1 LSSLVVPLAGIVPFL
16 KCACRAPRSYIQRIV
31 HSEKILAITSPGL
44 EGILARELKTLG
56 LRIGKSIPGGVEFTG
71 NRNDVMRANLWSR
84 VANRIVVR
92 VDEFH
97 ASSFHE
103 LERRAKKVEW
113 GKFFASGDPVRFRV
127 TCRKSRLYHSD
138 AVAERLGQAAAR
150 VGATITDDE
159 DEESGNGD
167 GQLFIVRLMNDICT
181 ISADSSGDLLH
192 RRGYRQ
198 AVAKAPLRETLAA
211 AMLIGSGWDPKSP
224 LVDPMCGSGTIAIE
238 GAMMARSIAPGVDR
252 KFAFERW
259 PDHDGKRWKSMID
272 EARSGESPTTEAPII
287 ASDRDAGAIT
297 ASISNAK
304 RARVLDDIEF
314 KNCSLSDTELPIGH
328 FVMVT
333 NPPYGLRIGE
343 SGPLKNLYA
352 TLGRII
358 REAPAGCSL
367 ALLSADKALDAQLK
381 LPLEEIFRTTNGGV
395 PVRLIRSV
403 LINA

>member
-1 LSSLVVPLAGIVPFL
+1 M
-16 KCACRAPRSYIQRIV
+16 

-113 GKFFASGDPVRFRV
+113 EKFFEQGGRARFRV
-127 TCRKSRLYHSD
+127 TCRKSKLYHSD
-138 AVAERLGQAAAR
+138 AVAQRLGEAIER
-150 VGATITDDE
+150 VGGSVGEDQDD
-159 DEESGNGD
+159 DDGKND
-167 GQLFIVRLMNDICT
+167 GQLFIVRLMNDIVT
-181 ISADSSGDLLH
+181 ISADSSGELLH

-211 AMLIGSGWDPKSP
+211 AMLIGAGWDRKSP

-238 GAMMARSIAPGVDR
+238 GAMMARGMAPGVER
-252 KFAFERW
+252 KFAFESW
-259 PDHDGKRWKSMID
+259 ADHDGKSWKSMVD
-272 EARSGESPTTEAPII
+272 DARSGESAMTEAPII

-314 KNCSLSDTELPIGH
+314 TNCSLSDTKLPAGH

-352 TLGRII
+352 TLGRVI
-358 REAPAGCSL
+358 REATAGCSL

-381 LPLEEIFRTTNGGV
+381 LPLQEIFRTTNGGV